1 VPRDSHLPFC
11 EIDMSE
17 ELLINVTPQEI
28 RVALVDNGVLQEVQI
43 ERSSH
48 RGLVGNIYK
57 GVVRRVLP
65 GMQAAFIDIGLER
78 TAFLH
83 AGDIQDEEMDNGDTD
98 LETRADMAHEV
109 RSVATLLHE
118 GQEVVVQVIKDPV
131 GSKGARLS
139 TRITLP
145 GRYLVYMPYVPRLG
159 VSSRIEDPGERERL
173 KGILKAMIPADEDG
187 GYIIRTLAEG
197 TEAEDFASDL
207 DFLGRLWQSV
217 HEQVASARAPQLIH
231 QDLNLALRV
240 MRDVMSDDIQRVR
253 IDSRETFE
261 AARQFCAEVIP
272 EVVERIEHY
281 AGDRPLFDLYNVED
295 EIERALQSRVTLKSG
310 AYLIIDQTEALTTVD
325 VNTGAFVGRRN
336 QEETILKTNLEA
348 AAAIA
353 RQLRLRNIGGMIIID
368 FIDMEDEEHK
378 RRVHRALEKALQSD
392 HTRCSITQISA
403 LGLVEMTR
411 KRTRESL
418 RQILCEPCPYCHG
431 RGFMKTAETI
441 CYEILREIVRETRAY
456 PAERFVV
463 LASVKVADKLLDE
476 ESTSLAA
483 LEEFI
488 GRPIRVQ
495 AEQTY
500 TQEQYDIILM

>member
-1 VPRDSHLPFC
+1 
-11 EIDMSE
+11 MSE
-17 ELLINVTPQEI
+17 ELLLNITPQEI
-28 RVALVDNGVLQEVQI
+28 RVALVDNGVLQELQI

-57 GVVRRVLP
+57 GIVRRVLP

-83 AGDIQDEEMDNGDTD
+83 AADIQEEETD
-98 LETRADMAHEV
+98 PGSETDVETRPGHSEV
-109 RSVATLLHE
+109 RNVSTLLHE
-118 GQEVVVQVIKDPV
+118 GQEVVVQVIKDPL

-145 GRYLVYMPYVPRLG
+145 GRFLVYMPYVPRIG
-159 VSSRIEDPGERERL
+159 VSGRIESPEERTRL
-173 KGILKAMIPADEDG
+173 KGILKSLIPPDEPG
-187 GYIIRTLAEG
+187 GFIIRTLAEG
-197 TEAEDFASDL
+197 VEEIDFGSDL
-207 DFLGRLWQSV
+207 DFLRRLWQSIR
-217 HEQVASARAPQLIH
+217 ARLETHPAPGEIH
-231 QDLNLALRV
+231 RDLNLALRV
-240 MRDVMSDDIQRVR
+240 MRDVMSDNIQRVR

-261 AARQFCAEVIP
+261 AALSFCQGIIP
-272 EVVERIEHY
+272 EVVDRIELY

-295 EIERALQSRVTLKSG
+295 EIDRALQRRVTLKSG
-310 AYLIIDQTEALTTVD
+310 AYLVIDHTEALTAID
-325 VNTGAFVGRRN
+325 VNTGGFVGRRN

-368 FIDMEDEEHK
+368 FIDMEDPEHK
-378 RRVHRALEKALQSD
+378 RRVQRALEKALQGDRARS
-392 HTRCSITQISA
+392 TVTQIST

-418 RQILCEPCPYCHG
+418 AQILCEPCPYCQG
-431 RGFMKTAETI
+431 RGIMKTPETI

-463 LASVKVADKLLDE
+463 LAAAGVVERLLDD
-476 ESTSLAA
+476 ESASLAS

-488 GRPIRVQ
+488 GRPVRLQ
-495 AEQTY
+495 AEATY

>member
-1 VPRDSHLPFC
+1 
-11 EIDMSE
+11 MSE

-28 RVALVDNGVLQEVQI
+28 RVALVDNGVLQELQV
-43 ERSSH
+43 ERSGH

-65 GMQAAFIDIGLER
+65 GMQAAFVDVGLDR

-83 AGDIQDEEMDNGDTD
+83 AADIQDDSEELNGETD
-98 LETRADMAHEV
+98 IETRPGHHEV
-109 RSVATLLHE
+109 RNVCTLLHE
-118 GQEVVVQVIKDPV
+118 GQEVLVQVIKDPV
-131 GSKGARLS
+131 GSKGARLT

-145 GRYLVYMPYVPRLG
+145 GRYLVYMPFVPRIG
-159 VSSRIEDPGERERL
+159 VSTRIESPEERSRL
-173 KGILKAMIPADEDG
+173 KDELKAAIPADEAG

-197 TEAEDFASDL
+197 VEHQDFVGDI
-207 DFLGRLWQSV
+207 DFLRRLWSSIRRQLENS
-217 HEQVASARAPQLIH
+217 SAPCQIH
-231 QDLNLALRV
+231 SDLNLAMRM
-240 MRDVMSDDIQRVR
+240 MRDVMSDNIERVR
-253 IDSRETFE
+253 IDSRETYE
-261 AARQFCAEVIP
+261 AAVSFCQRVIP
-272 EVVERIEHY
+272 EVADRMEHY
-281 AGDRPLFDLYNVED
+281 SGERPLFDLYNVED

-325 VNTGAFVGRRN
+325 VNTGGFVGRRN
-336 QEETILKTNLEA
+336 QEDTIFKTNLEA

-353 RQLRLRNIGGMIIID
+353 RQMRLRNIGGMIIID
-368 FIDMEDEEHK
+368 FIDMDDEEHK
-378 RRVHRALEKALQSD
+378 RRVQRALEKAIQND
-392 HTRCSITQISA
+392 RTRCNITQISA

-418 RQILCEPCPYCHG
+418 RQTLCEPCSYCHG
-431 RGFMKTAETI
+431 RGFLKTAETI
-441 CYEILREIVRETRAY
+441 CYEILREIVRESRAY

-463 LASVKVADKLLDE
+463 LASPMVMEKLLDE

-488 GRPIRVQ
+488 GRPIKVQ
-495 AEQTY
+495 AEATY

>member
-1 VPRDSHLPFC
+1 
-11 EIDMSE
+11 MSE

-28 RVALVDNGVLQEVQI
+28 RVALVDNGVLQELQV
-43 ERSSH
+43 ERSGH

-65 GMQAAFIDIGLER
+65 GMQAAFVDVGLDR

-83 AGDIQDEEMDNGDTD
+83 AADIQDDSEELNGETD
-98 LETRADMAHEV
+98 IETRPGHHEV
-109 RSVATLLHE
+109 RNVCTLLHE
-118 GQEVVVQVIKDPV
+118 GQEVLVQVIKDPV
-131 GSKGARLS
+131 GSKGARLT

-145 GRYLVYMPYVPRLG
+145 GRYLVYMPFVPRIG
-159 VSSRIEDPGERERL
+159 VSTRIESPEERSRL
-173 KGILKAMIPADEDG
+173 KDELKAAIPADEAG

-197 TEAEDFASDL
+197 VEHQDFVGDI
-207 DFLGRLWQSV
+207 DFLRRLWSSIRRQLENS
-217 HEQVASARAPQLIH
+217 SAPCQIH
-231 QDLNLALRV
+231 SDLNLAMRM
-240 MRDVMSDDIQRVR
+240 MRDVMSDNIERVR
-253 IDSRETFE
+253 IDSRETYE
-261 AARQFCAEVIP
+261 AAVSFCQRVIP
-272 EVVERIEHY
+272 EVADRMEHY
-281 AGDRPLFDLYNVED
+281 SGERPLFDLYNVED

-325 VNTGAFVGRRN
+325 VNTGGFVGRRN
-336 QEETILKTNLEA
+336 QEDTIFKTNLEA

-353 RQLRLRNIGGMIIID
+353 RQMRLRNIGGMIIID
-368 FIDMEDEEHK
+368 FIDMDDEEHK
-378 RRVHRALEKALQSD
+378 RRVQRALEKAIQND
-392 HTRCSITQISA
+392 RTRCNITQISA

-418 RQILCEPCPYCHG
+418 RQTLCEPCSYCHG
-431 RGFMKTAETI
+431 RGFLKTAETI
-441 CYEILREIVRETRAY
+441 CYEILREIVRESRAY

-463 LASVKVADKLLDE
+463 LASPKVVEKLLDE

-488 GRPIRVQ
+488 GRPIKVQ
-495 AEQTY
+495 AEATY

>member
-1 VPRDSHLPFC
+1 
-11 EIDMSE
+11 MSE
-17 ELLINVTPQEI
+17 ELLLNITPQEI
-28 RVALVDNGVLQEVQI
+28 RVALVDNGVLQELQI

-57 GVVRRVLP
+57 GIVRRVLP

-78 TAFLH
+78 TGFLH
-83 AGDIQDEEMDNGDTD
+83 AADIQEEEADPSSETD
-98 LETRADMAHEV
+98 VEPRPGHSETR
-109 RSVATLLHE
+109 SVSTLLHE
-118 GQEVVVQVIKDPV
+118 GQEVVVQVIKDPL

-145 GRYLVYMPYVPRLG
+145 GRFLVYMPYVPRIG
-159 VSSRIEDPGERERL
+159 VSGRIESPEERTRL
-173 KGILKAMIPADEDG
+173 KGILKALIPADEPG
-187 GYIIRTLAEG
+187 GFIIRTLAEG
-197 TEAEDFASDL
+197 VEEIDFSSDL
-207 DFLGRLWQSV
+207 DFLRRLWQSIR
-217 HEQVASARAPQLIH
+217 ARLETDPAPGEIH
-231 QDLNLALRV
+231 RDLNLALRV
-240 MRDVMSDDIQRVR
+240 MRDVMSDNIQRVR
-253 IDSRETFE
+253 IDSRETFD
-261 AARQFCAEVIP
+261 AALAFCQGIIP
-272 EVVERIEHY
+272 EVVDRIELY

-295 EIERALQSRVTLKSG
+295 EIERALQRRVTLKSG
-310 AYLIIDQTEALTTVD
+310 AYLVIDQTEALTAID
-325 VNTGAFVGRRN
+325 VNTGGFVGRRN

-368 FIDMEDEEHK
+368 FIDMEDPEHK
-378 RRVHRALEKALQSD
+378 RRVQRALEKALQGDRARS
-392 HTRCSITQISA
+392 TVTQIST

-418 RQILCEPCPYCHG
+418 AQILCEPCPYCQG
-431 RGFMKTAETI
+431 RGIMKTPETI

-463 LASVKVADKLLDE
+463 LAGPGVVERLLDD
-476 ESTSLAA
+476 ESASLAS

-488 GRPIRVQ
+488 GRSVRLQ
-495 AEQTY
+495 AEATY

>member
-1 VPRDSHLPFC
+1 
-11 EIDMSE
+11 MSE

-28 RVALVDNGVLQEVQI
+28 RVALVDNGVPQEVQV

-65 GMQAAFIDIGLER
+65 GMQAAFVDVGLER

-83 AGDIQDEEMDNGDTD
+83 AADIQSAEDEDSQTHEGETDIEARSGNHHDT
-98 LETRADMAHEV
+98 RN
-109 RSVATLLHE
+109 VAALLHE
-118 GQEVVVQVIKDPV
+118 GQELLVQVIKDPL

-145 GRYLVYMPYVPRLG
+145 GRYLVYMPFTPRIG
-159 VSSRIEDPGERERL
+159 VSSRIETPEERIRL
-173 KGILKAMIPADEDG
+173 KELLKSLLPEEVTG
-187 GYIIRTLAEG
+187 GFIIRTLAEG
-197 TEAEDFASDL
+197 VEAEDFASDL
-207 DFLGRLWQSV
+207 RFLRRLWQN
-217 HEQVASARAPQLIH
+217 VAEELARAKAPQLIH
-231 QDLNLALRV
+231 EDLNLALRV
-240 MRDVMSDDIQRVR
+240 MRDVMSDNIQRVR

-261 AARQFCAEVIP
+261 AARQFCREVIP
-272 EVVERIEHY
+272 EVTERIEHY

-295 EIERALQSRVTLKSG
+295 EIERALQSRVNLKSG
-310 AYLIIDQTEALTTVD
+310 AYLVIDQTEALTTVD

-348 AAAIA
+348 ATAIA

-378 RRVHRALEKALQSD
+378 RRVQRTLEKALSND
-392 HTRCSITQISA
+392 HSRCTIAQISA

-418 RQILCEPCPYCHG
+418 RQILCEPCPYCQG

-456 PAERFVV
+456 PAERFIV
-463 LASVKVADKLLDE
+463 LASPQVVNKLLDE

-488 GRPIRVQ
+488 GRPIKVQ
-495 AEQTY
+495 AEPTY
-500 TQEQYDIILM
+500 TQEQYDIVFL

>member
-1 VPRDSHLPFC
+1 
-11 EIDMSE
+11 MSE

-28 RVALVDNGVLQEVQI
+28 RVALVDNGVLQELQV
-43 ERSSH
+43 ERSGH

-65 GMQAAFIDIGLER
+65 GMQAAFVDVGLDR

-83 AGDIQDEEMDNGDTD
+83 AADIQDDSEELNGETD
-98 LETRADMAHEV
+98 IETRPGHHEV
-109 RSVATLLHE
+109 RNVCTLLHE
-118 GQEVVVQVIKDPV
+118 GQEVLVQVIKDPV
-131 GSKGARLS
+131 GTKGARLT

-145 GRYLVYMPYVPRLG
+145 GRYLVYMPFVPRIG
-159 VSSRIEDPGERERL
+159 VSTRIESPEERSRL
-173 KGILKAMIPADEDG
+173 KDELKAAIPADEAG

-197 TEAEDFASDL
+197 VEHQDFVGDI
-207 DFLGRLWQSV
+207 DFLRRLWSSIRRQLENS
-217 HEQVASARAPQLIH
+217 SAPCQIH
-231 QDLNLALRV
+231 SDLNLAMRM
-240 MRDVMSDDIQRVR
+240 MRDVMSDNIERVR
-253 IDSRETFE
+253 IDSRETYE
-261 AARQFCAEVIP
+261 AAASFCQRVIP
-272 EVVERIEHY
+272 EVADRMEHY
-281 AGDRPLFDLYNVED
+281 SGERPLFDLYNVED

-325 VNTGAFVGRRN
+325 VNTGGFVGRRN
-336 QEETILKTNLEA
+336 QEDTIFKTNLEA

-353 RQLRLRNIGGMIIID
+353 RQMRLRNIGGMIIID
-368 FIDMEDEEHK
+368 FIDMDDEEHK
-378 RRVHRALEKALQSD
+378 RRVQRALEKAIQND
-392 HTRCSITQISA
+392 RTRCNITQISA

-418 RQILCEPCPYCHG
+418 RQTLCEPCSYCHG
-431 RGFMKTAETI
+431 RGFLKTAETI
-441 CYEILREIVRETRAY
+441 CYEILREIVRESRAY

-463 LASVKVADKLLDE
+463 LASPMVMEKLLDE

-488 GRPIRVQ
+488 GRPIKVQ
-495 AEQTY
+495 AEATY

>member
-1 VPRDSHLPFC
+1 
-11 EIDMSE
+11 MSE

-28 RVALVDNGVLQEVQI
+28 RVALVDNGVLQELQV
-43 ERSSH
+43 ERSGH

-65 GMQAAFIDIGLER
+65 GMQAAFVDVGLER

-83 AGDIQDEEMDNGDTD
+83 AADIQDDSEEIQGETD
-98 LETRADMAHEV
+98 IEPRAGHHEV
-109 RSVATLLHE
+109 RNVGALLRE
-118 GQEVVVQVIKDPV
+118 GQEVLVQVIKDPL

-145 GRYLVYMPYVPRLG
+145 GRYLVYMPFVPRIG
-159 VSSRIEDPGERERL
+159 VSTRIESPEERMRL
-173 KGILKAMIPADEDG
+173 KEQLKSAIPPEEGG

-197 TEAEDFASDL
+197 VEETDFAGDI
-207 DFLGRLWQSV
+207 DFLRRLWDSIR
-217 HEQVASARAPQLIH
+217 ARLERSPAPSQIH
-231 QDLNLALRV
+231 SDLNLALRM
-240 MRDVMSDDIQRVR
+240 MRDVMSDNIQRVR
-253 IDSRETFE
+253 IDSRETVD
-261 AARQFCAEVIP
+261 AALTFCQGVIP
-272 EVVERIEHY
+272 EVADRIEHY
-281 AGDRPLFDLYNVED
+281 SGERPLFDLYNVED

-325 VNTGAFVGRRN
+325 VNTGGFVGRRN
-336 QEETILKTNLEA
+336 QEETIFKTNLEA

-353 RQLRLRNIGGMIIID
+353 RQMRLRNIGGMIIID

-378 RRVHRALEKALQSD
+378 RRVQRALEKSIQND
-392 HTRCSITQISA
+392 RTRCNITQISS

-418 RQILCEPCPYCHG
+418 RQTLCEPCPYCHG

-463 LASVKVADKLLDE
+463 LASQQVMEKLLDE

-488 GRPIRVQ
+488 GRPIKVQ
-495 AEQTY
+495 AEATY

>member
-1 VPRDSHLPFC
+1 
-11 EIDMSE
+11 MSE

-28 RVALVDNGVLQEVQI
+28 RVALVDNGVLQELQV
-43 ERSSH
+43 ERSGH

-65 GMQAAFIDIGLER
+65 GMQAAFVDVGLDR

-83 AGDIQDEEMDNGDTD
+83 AADIQDDSEELNGETD
-98 LETRADMAHEV
+98 IETRPGHHEV
-109 RSVATLLHE
+109 RNVCTLLHE
-118 GQEVVVQVIKDPV
+118 GQEVLVQVIKDPV
-131 GSKGARLS
+131 GSKGARLT

-145 GRYLVYMPYVPRLG
+145 GRYLVYMPFVPRIG
-159 VSSRIEDPGERERL
+159 VSTRIESPEERSRL
-173 KGILKAMIPADEDG
+173 KDELKAAIPADEAG

-197 TEAEDFASDL
+197 VEHQDFVGDI
-207 DFLGRLWQSV
+207 DFLRRLWSSIRRQLENS
-217 HEQVASARAPQLIH
+217 SAPCQIH
-231 QDLNLALRV
+231 SDLNLAMRM
-240 MRDVMSDDIQRVR
+240 MRDVMSDNIERVR
-253 IDSRETFE
+253 IDSRETYE
-261 AARQFCAEVIP
+261 AAASFCQRVIP
-272 EVVERIEHY
+272 EVADRMEHY
-281 AGDRPLFDLYNVED
+281 SGERPLFDLYNVED

-325 VNTGAFVGRRN
+325 VNTGGFVGRRN
-336 QEETILKTNLEA
+336 QEDTIFKTNLEA

-353 RQLRLRNIGGMIIID
+353 RQMRLRNIGGMIIID
-368 FIDMEDEEHK
+368 FIDMDDEEHK
-378 RRVHRALEKALQSD
+378 RRVQRALEKAIQND
-392 HTRCSITQISA
+392 RTRCNITQISA

-418 RQILCEPCPYCHG
+418 RQTLCEPCSYCHG
-431 RGFMKTAETI
+431 RGFLKTAETI
-441 CYEILREIVRETRAY
+441 CYEILREIVRESRAY

-463 LASVKVADKLLDE
+463 LASPMVMEKLLDE

-488 GRPIRVQ
+488 GRPIKVQ
-495 AEQTY
+495 AEATY

>member
-1 VPRDSHLPFC
+1 
-11 EIDMSE
+11 MSE

-28 RVALVDNGVLQEVQI
+28 RVALVDNGVLQELQV
-43 ERSSH
+43 ERSGH

-65 GMQAAFIDIGLER
+65 GMQAAFVDVGLDR

-83 AGDIQDEEMDNGDTD
+83 AADIQDDSEELNGETD
-98 LETRADMAHEV
+98 IETRPGHHEV
-109 RSVATLLHE
+109 RNVCTLLHE
-118 GQEVVVQVIKDPV
+118 GQEVLVQVIKDPV
-131 GSKGARLS
+131 GSKGARLT

-145 GRYLVYMPYVPRLG
+145 GRYLVYMPFVPRIG
-159 VSSRIEDPGERERL
+159 VSTRIESPEERSRL
-173 KGILKAMIPADEDG
+173 KDELKAAIPADEAG

-197 TEAEDFASDL
+197 VEHQDFVGDI
-207 DFLGRLWQSV
+207 DFLRRLWSSIRRQLENS
-217 HEQVASARAPQLIH
+217 SAPCQIH
-231 QDLNLALRV
+231 SDLNLAMRM
-240 MRDVMSDDIQRVR
+240 MRDVMSDNIERVR
-253 IDSRETFE
+253 IDSRETYE
-261 AARQFCAEVIP
+261 AAVGFCQRVIP
-272 EVVERIEHY
+272 EVADRMEHY
-281 AGDRPLFDLYNVED
+281 SGERPLFDLYNVED

-325 VNTGAFVGRRN
+325 VNTGGFVGRRN
-336 QEETILKTNLEA
+336 QEDTIFKTNLEA

-353 RQLRLRNIGGMIIID
+353 RQMRLRNIGGMIIID
-368 FIDMEDEEHK
+368 FIDMNDEEHK
-378 RRVHRALEKALQSD
+378 RRVQRALEKAIQND
-392 HTRCSITQISA
+392 RTRCNITQISA

-418 RQILCEPCPYCHG
+418 RQTLCEPCSYCHG
-431 RGFMKTAETI
+431 RGFLKTAETI
-441 CYEILREIVRETRAY
+441 CYEILREIVRESRAY

-463 LASVKVADKLLDE
+463 LASPMVMEKLLDE

-488 GRPIRVQ
+488 GRPIKVQ
-495 AEQTY
+495 AEATY

>member
-1 VPRDSHLPFC
+1 
-11 EIDMSE
+11 MSE

-28 RVALVDNGVLQEVQI
+28 RVALVDNGVLQELQV
-43 ERSSH
+43 ERSGH

-65 GMQAAFIDIGLER
+65 GMQAAFVDVGLDR

-83 AGDIQDEEMDNGDTD
+83 AADIQGDSEELNGETD
-98 LETRADMAHEV
+98 IETRPGHHEV
-109 RSVATLLHE
+109 RNVCTLLHE
-118 GQEVVVQVIKDPV
+118 GQEVLVQVIKDPV
-131 GSKGARLS
+131 GSKGARLT

-145 GRYLVYMPYVPRLG
+145 GRYLVYMPFVPRIG
-159 VSSRIEDPGERERL
+159 VSTRIESPEERSRL
-173 KGILKAMIPADEDG
+173 KDELKAAIPADEAG

-197 TEAEDFASDL
+197 VEHQDFVGDI
-207 DFLGRLWQSV
+207 DFLRRLWSSIRRQLENS
-217 HEQVASARAPQLIH
+217 SAPCQIH
-231 QDLNLALRV
+231 SDLNLAMRM
-240 MRDVMSDDIQRVR
+240 MRDVMSDNIERVR
-253 IDSRETFE
+253 IDSRETYE
-261 AARQFCAEVIP
+261 AAVSFCQHVIP
-272 EVVERIEHY
+272 EVADRMEHY
-281 AGDRPLFDLYNVED
+281 GGERPLFDLYNVED

-325 VNTGAFVGRRN
+325 VNTGGFVGRRN
-336 QEETILKTNLEA
+336 QEDTIFKTNLEA

-353 RQLRLRNIGGMIIID
+353 RQMRLRNIGGMIIID
-368 FIDMEDEEHK
+368 FIDMDDEEHK
-378 RRVHRALEKALQSD
+378 RRVQRALEKAIQND
-392 HTRCSITQISA
+392 RTRCNITQISA

-418 RQILCEPCPYCHG
+418 RQTLCEPCSYCHG
-431 RGFMKTAETI
+431 RGFLKTAETI
-441 CYEILREIVRETRAY
+441 CYEILREIVRESRAY

-463 LASVKVADKLLDE
+463 LASPKVVEKLLDE

-488 GRPIRVQ
+488 GRPIKVQ
-495 AEQTY
+495 AEATY

>member
-1 VPRDSHLPFC
+1 
-11 EIDMSE
+11 MSE

-28 RVALVDNGVLQEVQI
+28 RVALVDNGVLQELQV
-43 ERSSH
+43 ERSGH

-65 GMQAAFIDIGLER
+65 GMQAAFVDVGLDR

-83 AGDIQDEEMDNGDTD
+83 AADIQDDSEELNGETD
-98 LETRADMAHEV
+98 IETRPGHHEV
-109 RSVATLLHE
+109 RNVCTLLHE
-118 GQEVVVQVIKDPV
+118 GQEVLVQVIKDPV
-131 GSKGARLS
+131 GTKGARLT

-145 GRYLVYMPYVPRLG
+145 GRYLVYMPFVPRIG
-159 VSSRIEDPGERERL
+159 VSTRIESPEERSRL
-173 KGILKAMIPADEDG
+173 KDELKAAIPADEAG

-197 TEAEDFASDL
+197 VEHQDFVGDI
-207 DFLGRLWQSV
+207 DFLRRLWSSIRRQLENS
-217 HEQVASARAPQLIH
+217 SAPCQIH
-231 QDLNLALRV
+231 SDLNLAMRM
-240 MRDVMSDDIQRVR
+240 MRDVMSDNIERVR
-253 IDSRETFE
+253 IDSRETYE
-261 AARQFCAEVIP
+261 AAVGFCQRVIP
-272 EVVERIEHY
+272 EVADRMEHY
-281 AGDRPLFDLYNVED
+281 SGERPLFDLYNVED

-325 VNTGAFVGRRN
+325 VNTGGFVGRRN
-336 QEETILKTNLEA
+336 QEDTIFKTNLEA

-353 RQLRLRNIGGMIIID
+353 RQMRLRNIGGMIIID
-368 FIDMEDEEHK
+368 FIDMNDEEHK
-378 RRVHRALEKALQSD
+378 RRVQRALEKAIQND
-392 HTRCSITQISA
+392 RTRCNITQISA

-418 RQILCEPCPYCHG
+418 RQTLCEPCSYCHG
-431 RGFMKTAETI
+431 RGFLKTAETI
-441 CYEILREIVRETRAY
+441 CYEILREIVRESRAY

-463 LASVKVADKLLDE
+463 LASPMVMEKLLDE

-488 GRPIRVQ
+488 GRPIKVQ
-495 AEQTY
+495 AEATY

>member
-1 VPRDSHLPFC
+1 
-11 EIDMSE
+11 MSE

-28 RVALVDNGVLQEVQI
+28 RVALVDNGVLQELQV
-43 ERSSH
+43 ERSGH

-65 GMQAAFIDIGLER
+65 GMQAAFVDVGLDR

-83 AGDIQDEEMDNGDTD
+83 AADIQDDSEELNGETD
-98 LETRADMAHEV
+98 IETRPGHHEV
-109 RSVATLLHE
+109 RNVCTLLHE
-118 GQEVVVQVIKDPV
+118 GQEVLVQVIKDPV
-131 GSKGARLS
+131 GSKGARLT

-145 GRYLVYMPYVPRLG
+145 GRYLVYMPFVPRIG
-159 VSSRIEDPGERERL
+159 VSTRIESPEERSRL
-173 KGILKAMIPADEDG
+173 KDELKAAIPADEAG

-197 TEAEDFASDL
+197 VEHQDFVGDI
-207 DFLGRLWQSV
+207 DFLRRLWSSIRRQLENS
-217 HEQVASARAPQLIH
+217 SAPCQIH
-231 QDLNLALRV
+231 SDLNLAMRM
-240 MRDVMSDDIQRVR
+240 MRDVMSDNIERVR
-253 IDSRETFE
+253 IDSRETYE
-261 AARQFCAEVIP
+261 AAASFCQRVIP
-272 EVVERIEHY
+272 EVADRMEHY
-281 AGDRPLFDLYNVED
+281 SGERPLFDLYNVED

-325 VNTGAFVGRRN
+325 VNTGGFVGRRN
-336 QEETILKTNLEA
+336 QEDTIFKTNLEA

-353 RQLRLRNIGGMIIID
+353 RQMRLRNIGGMIIID
-368 FIDMEDEEHK
+368 FIDMDDEEHK
-378 RRVHRALEKALQSD
+378 RRVQRALEKAIQND
-392 HTRCSITQISA
+392 RTRCNITQISA

-418 RQILCEPCPYCHG
+418 RQTLCEPCSYCHG
-431 RGFMKTAETI
+431 RGFLKTAETI
-441 CYEILREIVRETRAY
+441 CYEILREIVRESRAY

-463 LASVKVADKLLDE
+463 LASPMVMEKLLDE

-488 GRPIRVQ
+488 GRPIKVQ
-495 AEQTY
+495 AEDTY

>member
-1 VPRDSHLPFC
+1 
-11 EIDMSE
+11 MSE

-28 RVALVDNGVLQEVQI
+28 RVALVDNGVLQELQV
-43 ERSSH
+43 ERSGH

-65 GMQAAFIDIGLER
+65 GMQAAFVDVGLDR

-83 AGDIQDEEMDNGDTD
+83 AADIQDDSEELNGETD
-98 LETRADMAHEV
+98 IETRPGHHEV
-109 RSVATLLHE
+109 RNVCTLLHE
-118 GQEVVVQVIKDPV
+118 GQEVLVQVIKDPV
-131 GSKGARLS
+131 GSKGARLT

-145 GRYLVYMPYVPRLG
+145 GRYLVYMPFVPRIG
-159 VSSRIEDPGERERL
+159 VSTRIESPEERSRL
-173 KGILKAMIPADEDG
+173 KDELKAAIPADEAG

-197 TEAEDFASDL
+197 VEHQDFVGDI
-207 DFLGRLWQSV
+207 DFLRRLWSSIRRQLENS
-217 HEQVASARAPQLIH
+217 SAPCQIH
-231 QDLNLALRV
+231 SDLNLAMRM
-240 MRDVMSDDIQRVR
+240 MRDVMSDNIEQVR
-253 IDSRETFE
+253 IDSRETYE
-261 AARQFCAEVIP
+261 AAVGFCQRVIP
-272 EVVERIEHY
+272 EVADRMEHY
-281 AGDRPLFDLYNVED
+281 SGERPLFDLYNVED

-325 VNTGAFVGRRN
+325 VNTGGFVGRRN
-336 QEETILKTNLEA
+336 QEDTIFKTNLEA

-353 RQLRLRNIGGMIIID
+353 RQMRLRNIGGMIIID
-368 FIDMEDEEHK
+368 FIDMDDEEHK
-378 RRVHRALEKALQSD
+378 RRVQRALEKAIQND
-392 HTRCSITQISA
+392 RTRCNITQISA

-418 RQILCEPCPYCHG
+418 RQTLCEPCSYCHG
-431 RGFMKTAETI
+431 RGFLKTAETI
-441 CYEILREIVRETRAY
+441 CYEILREIVRESRAY

-463 LASVKVADKLLDE
+463 LASPMVMEKLLDE

-488 GRPIRVQ
+488 GRPIKVQ
-495 AEQTY
+495 AEATY

>member
-1 VPRDSHLPFC
+1 
-11 EIDMSE
+11 MSE
-17 ELLINVTPQEI
+17 ELLLNITPQEI
-28 RVALVDNGVLQEVQI
+28 RVALVDNGVLQELQI

-57 GVVRRVLP
+57 GIVRRVLP

-78 TAFLH
+78 TGFLH
-83 AGDIQDEEMDNGDTD
+83 AADIQEEEADPGSETD
-98 LETRADMAHEV
+98 VETRPGHSETRNVSA
-109 RSVATLLHE
+109 LLHE
-118 GQEVVVQVIKDPV
+118 GQEVVVQVIKDPL

-145 GRYLVYMPYVPRLG
+145 GRFLVYMPYVPRIG
-159 VSSRIEDPGERERL
+159 VSGRIESPEERSRL
-173 KGILKAMIPADEDG
+173 KGILKALIPPDEPG
-187 GYIIRTLAEG
+187 GFIIRTLAEG
-197 TEAEDFASDL
+197 VEEIDFSSDL
-207 DFLGRLWQSV
+207 DFLRRLWQSIR
-217 HEQVASARAPQLIH
+217 ARLETHPAPGEIH
-231 QDLNLALRV
+231 RDLNLALRV
-240 MRDVMSDDIQRVR
+240 MRDVMSDNIQRVR
-253 IDSRETFE
+253 IDSRETFD
-261 AARQFCAEVIP
+261 AALAFCQGIIP
-272 EVVERIEHY
+272 EVVDRIELY

-295 EIERALQSRVTLKSG
+295 EIDRALQRRVTLKSG
-310 AYLIIDQTEALTTVD
+310 AYLVIDQTEALTAID
-325 VNTGAFVGRRN
+325 VNTGGFVGRRN

-368 FIDMEDEEHK
+368 FIDMEDPEHK
-378 RRVHRALEKALQSD
+378 RRVQRALEKALQGDRARS
-392 HTRCSITQISA
+392 TVTQIST

-418 RQILCEPCPYCHG
+418 AQILCEPCPYCQG
-431 RGFMKTAETI
+431 RGIMKTPETI

-463 LASVKVADKLLDE
+463 LAGPGVVERLLDD
-476 ESTSLAA
+476 ESASLAS

-488 GRPIRVQ
+488 GRPVRLQ
-495 AEQTY
+495 AEATY

>member
-1 VPRDSHLPFC
+1 
-11 EIDMSE
+11 MSE

-28 RVALVDNGVLQEVQI
+28 RVALVDNGVLQELQV
-43 ERSSH
+43 ERSGH

-65 GMQAAFIDIGLER
+65 GMQAAFVDVGLDR

-83 AGDIQDEEMDNGDTD
+83 AADIQDDSEELNGETD
-98 LETRADMAHEV
+98 IETRPGHHEV
-109 RSVATLLHE
+109 RNVCTLLHE
-118 GQEVVVQVIKDPV
+118 GQEVLVQVIKDPV
-131 GSKGARLS
+131 GSKGARLT

-145 GRYLVYMPYVPRLG
+145 GRYLVYMPFVPRIG
-159 VSSRIEDPGERERL
+159 VSTRIESPEERSRL
-173 KGILKAMIPADEDG
+173 KDELKAAIPGDEAG

-197 TEAEDFASDL
+197 IEHQDFVGDI
-207 DFLGRLWQSV
+207 DFLRRLWSSIRRQLENS
-217 HEQVASARAPQLIH
+217 SAPCQIH
-231 QDLNLALRV
+231 SDLNLAMRM
-240 MRDVMSDDIQRVR
+240 MRDVMSDNIEQVR
-253 IDSRETFE
+253 IDSRETYE
-261 AARQFCAEVIP
+261 AAVSFCQRVIP
-272 EVVERIEHY
+272 EVADRMEHY
-281 AGDRPLFDLYNVED
+281 SGERPLFDLYNVED

-325 VNTGAFVGRRN
+325 VNTGGFVGRRN
-336 QEETILKTNLEA
+336 QEDTIFKTNLEA

-353 RQLRLRNIGGMIIID
+353 RQMRLRNIGGMIIID
-368 FIDMEDEEHK
+368 FIDMNDEEHK
-378 RRVHRALEKALQSD
+378 RRVQRALEKAIQND
-392 HTRCSITQISA
+392 RTRCNITQISA

-418 RQILCEPCPYCHG
+418 RQTLCEPCSYCHG
-431 RGFMKTAETI
+431 RGFLKTAETI
-441 CYEILREIVRETRAY
+441 CYEILREIVRESRAY

-463 LASVKVADKLLDE
+463 LASPMVMEKLLDE

-488 GRPIRVQ
+488 GRPIKVQ
-495 AEQTY
+495 AEATY